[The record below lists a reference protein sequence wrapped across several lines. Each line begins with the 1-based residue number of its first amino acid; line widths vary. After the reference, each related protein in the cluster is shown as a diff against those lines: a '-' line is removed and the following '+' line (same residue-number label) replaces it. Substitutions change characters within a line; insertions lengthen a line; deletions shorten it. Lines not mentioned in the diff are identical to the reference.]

1 MKEMFWLIKNTLYV
15 TFKKKKNIILFLCLP
30 LLGIF
35 ISIVAGQDH
44 NGTNVKV
51 GIVNHDDGQVATDT
65 KGFLLGL
72 DNMKVTSI
80 NQSEMKSK
88 LAAGELDCVITID
101 KGFTQS
107 VYEGKPDYIKISS
120 IKGAEITGFVKS
132 YLYHY
137 INNIAAIGKTAKGDS
152 KAFKKMYQHYQDAT
166 FKVDIHKVKDKHQN
180 EMNYLMI
187 GFLLM
192 AMLFSAGSLS
202 EILIKE
208 KENRTYFRL
217 LTTPITAKHYVMS
230 NIIVCMLVVT
240 CQIFFTITMI
250 KHVFHIET
258 GVPFWQMAVVLMLFG
273 LSAIGLSLITVV
285 FANNSKTVGALQNLI
300 FTPTIMIS
308 GCYWPVEVMPTFAQ
322 KMANFLPQRWVLKT
336 LEQLQEG
343 QQLQHLYLNLLIL
356 FAFAVAFF
364 LIVVYR
370 FNHNNNVRNFG

>member
-1 MKEMFWLIKNTLYV
+1 MKEMLWLIKNTLYV

-35 ISIVAGQDH
+35 ISLMAGQDH
-44 NGTNVKV
+44 NGTSVKV
-51 GIVNHDDGQVATDT
+51 GIVNHDSGQIAADT

-72 DNMKVTSI
+72 DNMKVMSI

-101 KGFTQS
+101 EGFTES
-107 VYEGKPDYIKISS
+107 VYEGKPDHIKISS

-137 INNIAAIGKTAKGDS
+137 INHIAAIGNAAKGDS
-152 KAFKKMYQHYQDAT
+152 KAFQKMYQHDQADT
-166 FKVDIHKVKDKHQN
+166 FKVNIHKVEDKHQN

-192 AMLFSAGSLS
+192 AMLYSAGSLS

-217 LTTPITAKHYVMS
+217 LTTPITAKQYVLS
-230 NIIVCMLVVT
+230 NIVVCMLVVT
-240 CQIFFTITMI
+240 FQIFFTTMMM
-250 KHVFHIET
+250 KHVFHVEPGI
-258 GVPFWQMAVVLMLFG
+258 PLWQMAVILMLFG

-285 FANNSKTVGALQNLI
+285 FANNSKTVGAMQNLI
-300 FTPTIMIS
+300 FTPTILLS

-322 KMANFLPQRWVLKT
+322 KIANFLPQRWVLET

-356 FAFAVAFF
+356 LAFAIAFF
-364 LIVVYR
+364 LIVVYK

>member
-35 ISIVAGQDH
+35 ISIVASQDH

-51 GIVNHDDGQVATDT
+51 GIVSHDSGQVAADT

-72 DNMKVTSI
+72 ENMKVMSI
-80 NQSEMKSK
+80 DQSEMKSK
-88 LAAGELDCVITID
+88 LAAGKLDCVITID
-101 KGFTQS
+101 EGFTQS
-107 VYEGKPDYIKISS
+107 VYEGKPNHIKISS

-137 INNIAAIGKTAKGDS
+137 IHNIAAIGKTAKGDS
-152 KAFKKMYQHYQDAT
+152 KTFQKMYQHYQNDT
-166 FKVDIHKVKDKHQN
+166 FKVNIHKVEDKHQN

-192 AMLFSAGSLS
+192 AMLYSAGSLS

-217 LTTPITAKHYVMS
+217 LTTPITAKQYVLS
-230 NIIVCMLVVT
+230 NIVVCMLVVT
-240 CQIFFTITMI
+240 FQIFFTMVMM
-250 KHVFHIET
+250 KHVFHVEP
-258 GVPFWQMAVVLMLFG
+258 GVPFWQMAVILMLFG

-356 FAFAVAFF
+356 FAFAAAFF